1 MLRFSQIMVPLDG
14 SELAAQALPVA
25 ARLLEPGGTL
35 HLVMVLDLSAQLV
48 GFDVAVAAAA
58 SSVSATASMAS
69 YLAEAAATVRGPGVT
84 VQTSVREGAVAP
96 TLCSWAAETKA
107 DLIVMTTHGR
117 GGFSR
122 FWLGSVADRVVHST
136 ETPVLCLKPEAPLAE
151 LALVLVPLDGSE
163 VAEAAIGMG
172 LAVAGRLGVGVEFVR
187 VVDPT
192 TMVFMGPPGVPLAVT
207 QEEFVARKLAAQRY
221 LSGIRQQHSGGLPA
235 AAAVVL
241 TAANAG
247 NAISDHARERGPAM
261 VVMAAHRAGKVER
274 ALLGSVTDKVLRS
287 DTPAVLVI
295 RQPATN
301 PGVNP

>member
-14 SELAAQALPVA
+14 SDLAAEALPFA

-35 HLVMVLDLSAQLV
+35 HLVMVLDLSAQWT

-58 SSVSATASMAS
+58 SSVAATASMAS
-69 YLAEAAATVRGPGVT
+69 YLGEAAATVRGPGVT
-84 VQTSVREGAVAP
+84 VQTTVREGPVAE
-96 TLCSWAAETKA
+96 TLCAWATEVRA

-122 FWLGSVADRVVHST
+122 FWLGSVADRVVHSAQ
-136 ETPVLCLKPEAPLAE
+136 TPVLCLKPGTPME
-151 LALVLVPLDGSE
+151 LSLVLVPLDGSE
-163 VAEAAIGMG
+163 VAEAAVGTGI
-172 LAVAGRLGVGVEFVR
+172 AVAGRLGVGVEFVR

-207 QEEFVARKLAAQRY
+207 QEEFVAKKLAAQRY
-221 LSGIRQQHSGGLPA
+221 LSDIRKRHDEGLPH
-235 AAAVVL
+235 AAAVIL
-241 TAANAG
+241 TATNAG

-261 VVMAAHRAGKVER
+261 VVMAAHRAGRVER

-287 DTPAVLVI
+287 EVPAVLII
-295 RQPATN
+295 RQSATPA
-301 PGVNP
+301 GVSR